1 MELKTMTKNG
11 KVLNSKEATLEY
23 ITIELFN
30 SIRGCY
36 NKGNSE
42 LQATIQYQ
50 CMDIILESLENGSD
64 KQQFKNMFDNLTS
77 RSNNIDKK

>member
-1 MELKTMTKNG
+1 MTKND
-11 KVLNSKEATLEY
+11 KVMNSKEATLEY

-42 LQATIQYQ
+42 LKATIQYQ
-50 CMDIILESLENGSD
+50 CMDIILESLEKKSD
-64 KQQFKNMFDNLTS
+64 KQQLKNVFDNLTGS
-77 RSNNIDKK
+77 TDNKF

>member
-1 MELKTMTKNG
+1 MIKNN
-11 KVLNSKEATLEY
+11 KVLNSREARLEY
-23 ITIELFN
+23 ITLELFN

-42 LQATIQYQ
+42 LQTTIQNQ

-64 KQQFKNMFDNLTS
+64 KQQFKNIFDKLTGS
-77 RSNNIDKK
+77 KKE

>member
-1 MELKTMTKNG
+1 MTKKD
-11 KVLNSKEATLEY
+11 KVLNSKEASLEY

-36 NKGNSE
+36 NKGNNE
-42 LQATIQYQ
+42 LQATIQNQ

-64 KQQFKNMFDNLTS
+64 KQQFKNMFDNLT
-77 RSNNIDKK
+77 NGKNE

>member
-1 MELKTMTKNG
+1 MERKTMTKND
-11 KVLNSKEATLEY
+11 KVMNSKEATLEY

-36 NKGNSE
+36 NKGNTE
-42 LQATIQYQ
+42 IKLIIQRQ

-64 KQQFKNMFDNLTS
+64 KQEFKNIFDKLTS
-77 RSNNIDKK
+77 SNNKKKE